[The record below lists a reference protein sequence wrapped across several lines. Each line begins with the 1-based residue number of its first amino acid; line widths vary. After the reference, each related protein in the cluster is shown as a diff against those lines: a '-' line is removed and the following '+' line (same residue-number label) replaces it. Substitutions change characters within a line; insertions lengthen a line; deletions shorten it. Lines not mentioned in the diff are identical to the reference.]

1 MLICVTRARAF
12 PPFWWTRRAFSLPS
26 QLVPSHGASSV
37 ITLRSV
43 PSAKLP
49 RAHPRRQSKS
59 ACLLTDLL
67 TRHQPPRRTDLLSRH
82 QPRHMRRACVATPL
96 GGGLVR
102 APVWGLARVRV
113 RVRVKVR
120 ARARVRV
127 RVEYPSGR
135 DLGEAESQPRHMRR
149 ACVATPIGGGLV
161 RAPPVS
167 NRDFHGKA
175 VRR

>member
-49 RAHPRRQSKS
+49 RRHPRRQSKS

-67 TRHQPPRRTDLLSRH
+67 TRHQPPGRTDLLSRH

-127 RVEYPSGR
+127 
-135 DLGEAESQPRHMRR
+135 LGWSTLVVGIWARLKANPVTCGGLALQPRL
-149 ACVATPIGGGLV
+149 AEGWLGLH
-161 RAPPVS
+161 R
-167 NRDFHGKA
+167 
-175 VRR
+175 